1 MSIKILITGASG
13 SIGRKLVKELS
24 VRGDEVTIFT
34 RNLTDAEKK
43 LPGVDI
49 NLSLKI

>member
-1 MSIKILITGASG
+1 MNKILITGATG
-13 SIGRKLVKELS
+13 SIGQKLVSELTE
-24 VRGDEVTIFT
+24 REDEVTIFT